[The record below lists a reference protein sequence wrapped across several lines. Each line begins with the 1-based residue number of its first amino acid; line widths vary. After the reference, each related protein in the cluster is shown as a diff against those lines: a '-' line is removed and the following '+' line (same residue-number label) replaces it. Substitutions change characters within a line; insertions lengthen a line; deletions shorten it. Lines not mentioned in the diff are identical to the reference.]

1 MSAPAVNGD
10 RHLLSLAAGVMPEFS
25 PEQTIAAA
33 VASDWPAAGVW
44 YDPATWTGETTREV
58 RDRAADAGLVLLDIE
73 VVWLKPGPDD
83 PAHFAAIDAGAE
95 IGARNVL
102 VVSSEPEPA
111 RTAEKLARLVEH
123 GKAAGLRVCLEFAAF
138 TEVKSLAAAVEI
150 VTAAG
155 QNAGL
160 LIDPLHFARTGSVP
174 ADLAGIDPHRF
185 PYAQFCDAPARG
197 PSPGDVPA
205 IIHEAL
211 DLRLMPGEGGLPLID
226 LLASLPSQIPLSI
239 ELRSAALRNGWPDP
253 AERARTLLE
262 ATRRWLGAA

>member
-1 MSAPAVNGD
+1 MTRN

-25 PEQTIAAA
+25 PEQTVAAA
-33 VASDWPAAGVW
+33 IASGWPAAGVW
-44 YDPATWTGETTREV
+44 YDPATWTPATTVEV

-102 VVSSEPEPA
+102 VVSSEPDPA
-111 RTAEKLARLVEH
+111 RSAEKMARLVAH
-123 GKAAGLRVCLEFAAF
+123 GRAAGLRVCLEFAAF
-138 TEVKSLAAAVEI
+138 TEVKSLGAALEI

-155 QNAGL
+155 ADAGL

-174 ADLAGIDPHRF
+174 ADLAGVDPHRL
-185 PYAQFCDAPARG
+185 PYAQFCDAPASG
-197 PSPGDVPA
+197 PAPSDVPA

-211 DLRLMPGEGGLPLID
+211 DLRLMPGEGGLPLSE
-226 LLASLPSQIPLSI
+226 LLAVLPPAIPLSI
-239 ELRSAALRNGWPDP
+239 ELRSTALRDGWPDP
-253 AERARTLLE
+253 GDRARVLLD
-262 ATRRWLGAA
+262 AMRRWLEGQPA